1 MKKVVTAVAL
11 AAVSCA
17 GVASGLDFKYVW
29 VLECEFTHTLT
40 VEDGFQP
47 ISSEIIESGATR
59 GRFERADW
67 SDTYYEVATYPTLD
81 GSDSYYRSAVQVHE
95 EGDLFQILSEHSR
108 NIALTSVAESGD
120 IVTSTHKLDENGEIE
135 AIQYHGRCQESRVHS
150 TPFHPYTINNLD

>member
-47 ISSEIIESGATR
+47 FSDAGPNGMRI
-59 GRFERADW
+59 ERADG
-67 SDTYYEVATYPTLD
+67 SDTYYEVASLLIPD
-81 GSDSYYRSAVQVHE
+81 GPDEYFRSSVQVFE
-95 EGDLFQILSEHSR
+95 DDGRLQIIHKPFWGIS
-108 NIALTSVAESGD
+108 LTSVAESGD
-120 IVTSTHKLDENGEIE
+120 MVSFTQQLNESGEID
-135 AIQYHGRCQESRVHS
+135 ALQYHGRCQESRVHS
-150 TPFHPYTINNLD
+150 TPFHPYTINNED